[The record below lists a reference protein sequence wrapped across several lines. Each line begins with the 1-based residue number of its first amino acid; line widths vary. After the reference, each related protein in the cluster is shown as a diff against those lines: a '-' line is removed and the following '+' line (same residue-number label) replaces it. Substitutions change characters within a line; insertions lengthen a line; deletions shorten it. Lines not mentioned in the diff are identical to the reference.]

1 MSVKWVP
8 YDDENQPPEVPGS
21 TGETDKATYVPDAI
35 CGAFD
40 EYGEARAET
49 AAHERLKMRMAEARA
64 DGAFLKEASRAA
76 ARTSRSIPRVR
87 RADAARRGDAA
98 TCVGR
103 GLRRSSRTRLRA
115 LGP

>member
-21 TGETDKATYVPDAI
+21 AGETDKATYVPDAI

-64 DGAFLKEASRAA
+64 DGAFLKEA
-76 ARTSRSIPRVR
+76 
-87 RADAARRGDAA
+87 
-98 TCVGR
+98 
-103 GLRRSSRTRLRA
+103 
-115 LGP
+115 